1 MRKLLFIVISCLI
14 ATHLSAQSK
23 FMPEL
28 QSQKAGEGKVTVIQ
42 DPRLTDIINNDID
55 AYPEI
60 AKVEEQKENT
70 KVEGMGAI
78 TEGRRMKVRG
88 YRIQVYWGG
97 SQRSDQTKAIRA
109 GSRVTSMFPEL
120 QAYTTFESP
129 HWRCRVG
136 DFRERK
142 EAADYLA
149 KLRKAKIEGAM
160 VVKSEI
166 LVYPK

>member
-1 MRKLLFIVISCLI
+1 MRKLLFIAMSCLM
-14 ATHLSAQSK
+14 ATQMLAQQK

-28 QSQKAGEGKVTVIQ
+28 QSQKAGQGKVTVIQ
-42 DPRLTDIINNDID
+42 DPRLSDIINNDID
-55 AYPEI
+55 VYPEVV
-60 AKVEEQKENT
+60 KVEEPKENT

-78 TEGRRMKVRG
+78 TEGRRMKVKG

-149 KLRKAKIEGAM
+149 KLRKAKVEGAM